1 MSVILVC
8 RFHLELQKR
17 NAHPNINT
25 LQSIALTSVGSFH
38 AAARSMHNA
47 VMAEFGDSISERV
60 IPDIPELTIGDNIE
74 LEEPSRSRDAG
85 GPGGE

>member
-1 MSVILVC
+1 
-8 RFHLELQKR
+8 
-17 NAHPNINT
+17 
-25 LQSIALTSVGSFH
+25 
-38 AAARSMHNA
+38 MHNA